1 MGIGNIQI
9 VLKLGSVKY
18 PRSRL
23 LNSPTCNVFNCSPH
37 NFAYN
42 HDPIVDQINHVV
54 ESIQLFVPDLCVLDL
69 IEMLPWW

>member
-23 LNSPTCNVFNCSPH
+23 LNSPTCLIVPPH

-42 HDPIVDQINHVV
+42 HDLIVDQINHVV